1 MLRSIFMPSFFIYY
15 YCFITSFVL
24 IKKVEAATY
33 AEQTTW
39 WNSDFYGMLGVSK
52 DVETRELKKVYRK
65 LARTFHP
72 DKYET
77 SGPEIKQ
84 VFTKDE
90 AANKFLEIS
99 GAYEILKD
107 EDKRKEYDEFIASI
121 PARFRPVYGESR
133 LAKADVWVVILGF
146 LLALTGIQYVSQ
158 RFKFNSFVKF
168 WKTRDDVQQWGMEQ
182 TEEDYQKQ
190 LKTMK
195 KMTKQDKRILRA
207 QLVDDFLTLKSKDL
221 DVKGGYKKL
230 VWHELIIV
238 RFFCSPYTIP
248 RWFFALLSYTLR
260 LLRNTP
266 TEDDKIY
273 WTKGALKMKDTQWEQ
288 LDDEDKEEYVSKE
301 LWISANM
308 AKHQKEQQEEYMK
321 SNPAQ
326 MKRYLR
332 WKKKNR

>member
-1 MLRSIFMPSFFIYY
+1 
-15 YCFITSFVL
+15 
-24 IKKVEAATY
+24 
-33 AEQTTW
+33 
-39 WNSDFYGMLGVSK
+39 
-52 DVETRELKKVYRK
+52 
-65 LARTFHP
+65 
-72 DKYET
+72 
-77 SGPEIKQ
+77 
-84 VFTKDE
+84 
-90 AANKFLEIS
+90 
-99 GAYEILKD
+99 
-107 EDKRKEYDEFIASI
+107 
-121 PARFRPVYGESR
+121 
-133 LAKADVWVVILGF
+133 
-146 LLALTGIQYVSQ
+146 
-158 RFKFNSFVKF
+158 
-168 WKTRDDVQQWGMEQ
+168 
-182 TEEDYQKQ
+182 
-190 LKTMK
+190 
-195 KMTKQDKRILRA
+195 MTKQDKRILRA